1 MKQLVTN
8 RAFVLVMISDVLQN
22 VGIWVRN
29 MALLFFIVTQ
39 TNGSPIAVS
48 LLTIVEY
55 LPIFVFSLI
64 GGVLADR
71 WRPKQ
76 TMIWGDVLS
85 FLSVLLII
93 FVVTAGYWQAV
104 FVVTAVSAI
113 VSQFSQPSSLKIIKQ
128 HVSEENI
135 PLAMAISQ
143 TLMALFIVGGPVLG
157 TTIYNFFDITAS
169 LCGLLVIFALSAVCL
184 SFLPPAP
191 VEDLQDDR
199 KSFVSELT
207 EGLRYVRSSEQLKTL
222 LLMYAVLA
230 VGVGLVQPLDVFL
243 VTERLNLPK
252 ENLQWFTAVSGFGL
266 LVGGALAGVLSKK
279 VRANVSIFAGLC
291 FLGIA
296 TIVEVL
302 SVWPILTGTMR
313 FLTGVFLA
321 FMQTVLSSFMVTTV
335 DEKYIGRLNG
345 LMMPVFTG
353 FLLIGTGVSGV
364 YMTVTSLITVFVT
377 SGIILVAASFIGL
390 RLSVETAADSEPLP
404 YELN

>member
-22 VGIWVRN
+22 VGIWIRN

-39 TNGSPIAVS
+39 TNGNPIAVS

-93 FVVTAGYWQAV
+93 FVVASGYWQAV

-157 TTIYNFFDITAS
+157 TAIYNFFGITAS

-252 ENLQWFTAVSGFGL
+252 ENLQWFTAVSGLGL

-321 FMQTVLSSFMVTTV
+321 FMQTVLSSFMLTTV

-364 YMTVTSLITVFVT
+364 YMTATSLITVFVT

>member
-157 TTIYNFFDITAS
+157 TAIYNFFDITAS